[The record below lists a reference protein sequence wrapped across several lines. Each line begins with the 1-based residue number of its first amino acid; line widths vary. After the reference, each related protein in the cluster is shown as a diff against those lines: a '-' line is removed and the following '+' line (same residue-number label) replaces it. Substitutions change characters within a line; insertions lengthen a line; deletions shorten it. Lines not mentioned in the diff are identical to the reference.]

1 MIEAID
7 TFLAESSN
15 FLWGYILLFCLL
27 GTHIYLTLLLRFPQ
41 RHLLRG
47 MAYYFRRNGG
57 EGSEKGN
64 ISHFSSL
71 MISLAAN
78 VGTGNII
85 GVAVAVATG
94 GPGAVFWCMM
104 TGVLGMSTRYAE
116 SLLATRYRVA
126 DKKGNLVGGPMY
138 ALERGLR
145 CKWLAV
151 LFALFTALA
160 AFGIGNIT
168 QANAVSRVLETSA
181 LGIPG
186 WATGAFL
193 FVLVALVLLGGLKS
207 ISNICSAC
215 VPTMA
220 LIYMASCAL
229 LLFNNAEH
237 ILPAMSLILDAA
249 FTPQAAGGG
258 FIGSTLMLAMQTGV
272 KRGLFSNEAGMGSSP
287 IVSAP
292 VRTPNAVQQ
301 ALVASTGPFWDTVI
315 ICTLTGVTLVTCT
328 LASPEIAT
336 KEGELLTYHAF
347 GTAGVLGSML
357 LTISLATFV
366 VSTLLGWSYFG
377 EKALEYLGGA
387 RLITPYRVLWV
398 VAVFVG
404 CVIPKSSIVW
414 NFADCAN
421 ALMALPNLIC
431 MIGLSGVLVAET
443 RHYLWHNR
451 LDEKDERPIPSIGE
465 SAIPTPPM
473 EKDCKK

>member
-1 MIEAID
+1 MIDAID
-7 TFLAESSN
+7 SFLAGASN
-15 FLWGYILLFCLL
+15 FLWSYILLFCLL
-27 GTHIYLTLLLRFPQ
+27 GTHLYLTVLLRFPQ
-41 RHLLRG
+41 RHLLRA
-47 MAYYFRRNGG
+47 MRYYISRDHAQ
-57 EGSEKGN
+57 EGQ

-104 TGVLGMSTRYAE
+104 TGILGMSTRYAE
-116 SLLATRYRVA
+116 SLLATRYRVVNA
-126 DKKGNLVGGPMY
+126 GGSIVGGPMY

-151 LFALFTALA
+151 LFAVFTAIA

-168 QANAVSRVLETSA
+168 QANAVSGVLAESA
-181 LGIPG
+181 LGVPP
-186 WATGAFL
+186 WVTGVAL
-193 FVLVALVLLGGLKS
+193 FALVALVLLGGLKS
-207 ISNICSAC
+207 IDRVCTAC

-220 LIYMASCAL
+220 LIYMAACGL
-229 LLFNNAEH
+229 LLVANAQH
-237 ILPAMSLILDAA
+237 ILPAISLILESA
-249 FTPQAAGGG
+249 FSPQAAGGG
-258 FIGSTLMLAMQTGV
+258 FIGSTIMLAMQTGV

-292 VRTPNAVQQ
+292 VRTPNPVQQ

-315 ICTLTGVTLVTCT
+315 ICTLTGLTLTT
-328 LASPEIAT
+328 TILAHPEVAA
-336 KEGELLTYHAF
+336 KEGSLLTYHAF
-347 GTAGVLGSML
+347 DTLGTVGSVL
-357 LTISLATFV
+357 LTISLTTFV
-366 VSTLLGWSYFG
+366 ISTLLGWSYFG
-377 EKALEYLGGA
+377 ERALEYLGGA

-398 VAVFVG
+398 IAVFVG
-404 CVIPKSSIVW
+404 SVIPKSSIVW

-443 RHYLWHNR
+443 RHYLWGNR
-451 LDEKDERPIPSIGE
+451 LDEKDERPIPPAT
-465 SAIPTPPM
+465 SAPQEEQNCP
-473 EKDCKK
+473 

>member
-1 MIEAID
+1 MIDAID
-7 TFLAESSN
+7 SFLAGASN

-27 GTHIYLTLLLRFPQ
+27 GTHLYLTVLLRFPQ
-41 RHLLRG
+41 RHMLRA
-47 MAYYFRRNGG
+47 MRYYFRGG
-57 EGSEKGN
+57 AQQEEGQ

-85 GVAVAVATG
+85 GVAVAVAMG

-116 SLLATRYRVA
+116 SLLATRYRVT
-126 DKKGNLVGGPMY
+126 DEKGGIVGGPMY
-138 ALERGLR
+138 ALERGLK

-151 LFALFTALA
+151 LFAVFTAIA

-168 QANAVSRVLETSA
+168 QANAVSGVLAESA
-181 LGIPG
+181 LGIPQ
-186 WATGAFL
+186 WVTGIFL
-193 FVLVALVLLGGLKS
+193 FLLVALVLLGGLES
-207 ISNICSAC
+207 IGKVCTAC

-220 LIYMASCAL
+220 LIYVLACGML
-229 LLFNNAEH
+229 LISNAEH
-237 ILPAMSLILDAA
+237 VWPALVLIVDSA
-249 FTPQAAGGG
+249 FSPQAAGGG
-258 FIGSTLMLAMQTGV
+258 FIGSTIMLAMQTGV

-292 VRTPNAVQQ
+292 VRTPNPVQQ
-301 ALVASTGPFWDTVI
+301 ALVASTGPFWDTVV
-315 ICTLTGVTLVTCT
+315 ICTLTGVTLTT
-328 LASPEIAT
+328 TILAHPEVASN
-336 KEGELLTYHAF
+336 EGSLLTYHAF
-347 GTAGVLGSML
+347 DTMGTLGSML
-357 LTISLATFV
+357 LTISLSAFV
-366 VSTLLGWSYFG
+366 ISTLLGWSYFG
-377 EKALEYLGGA
+377 ERALEYLGGA

-398 VAVFVG
+398 IAVFVG

-443 RHYLWHNR
+443 RYYLWGNR
-451 LDEKDERPIPSIGE
+451 LDEKDERPIPAATSVSE
-465 SAIPTPPM
+465 M
-473 EKDCKK
+473 KQN

>member
-7 TFLAESSN
+7 SFLAGASN

-27 GTHIYLTLLLRFPQ
+27 GTHIYLTVLLRFPQ
-41 RHLLRG
+41 RHMLRA
-47 MAYYFRRNGG
+47 MRYYFSRGSQQ
-57 EGSEKGN
+57 EGQ

-94 GPGAVFWCMM
+94 GPGAVFWCML
-104 TGVLGMSTRYAE
+104 TGVFGMATRYAE
-116 SLLATRYRVA
+116 SLLATRYRVM
-126 DKKGNLVGGPMY
+126 DDNGSIIGGPMY
-138 ALERGLR
+138 ALERGLK

-151 LFALFTALA
+151 LFATLTAIA

-168 QANAVSRVLETSA
+168 QANAVSGVLAECA
-181 LGIPG
+181 LGVPP
-186 WATGAFL
+186 WVTGLGL
-193 FVLVALVLLGGLKS
+193 FILVALVLLGGLKS
-207 ISNICSAC
+207 IDRVCSAC

-220 LIYMASCAL
+220 LIYMVACVL
-229 LLFNNAEH
+229 LLLANSDY
-237 ILPAMSLILDAA
+237 ILPAIMLIGEAA

-258 FIGSTLMLAMQTGV
+258 FIGSTIMLAMQTGV

-292 VRTPNAVQQ
+292 VRTPNPVQQ

-315 ICTLTGVTLVTCT
+315 ICTMTGLTLTTAI
-328 LASPEIAT
+328 LAHPEVAS
-336 KEGELLTYHAF
+336 KEGSLLTYHAF
-347 GTAGVLGSML
+347 DTMGMLGSIL

-377 EKALEYLGGA
+377 ERALEYLGGA
-387 RLITPYRVLWV
+387 RLITPYRILWAI
-398 VAVFVG
+398 AVFVG
-404 CVIPKSSIVW
+404 AVIPKSSIVW

-443 RHYLWHNR
+443 RYYLWGNR
-451 LDEKDERPIPSIGE
+451 LDEKDERPIPPANSVPGE
-465 SAIPTPPM
+465 
-473 EKDCKK
+473 EQNCGK

>member
-1 MIEAID
+1 MIDAID
-7 TFLAESSN
+7 SFLAEASN

-27 GTHIYLTLLLRFPQ
+27 GTHIYLTILLRFPQ
-41 RHLLRG
+41 RHMLRA
-47 MAYYFRRNGG
+47 MRYYFHGG
-57 EGSEKGN
+57 NQQEGH

-104 TGVLGMSTRYAE
+104 TGVLGMATRYAE
-116 SLLATRYRVA
+116 SLLATRYRVMDA
-126 DKKGNLVGGPMY
+126 RGGIVGGPMY
-138 ALERGLR
+138 ALERGLK

-151 LFALFTALA
+151 LFAIFTAIA

-168 QANAVSRVLETSA
+168 QANAVSCVLAESS

-186 WATGAFL
+186 WATGIAL
-193 FVLVALVLLGGLKS
+193 FILVALVLLGGLKS
-207 ISNICSAC
+207 IDRVCTAC

-220 LIYMASCAL
+220 LIYMVACSL
-229 LLFNNAEH
+229 LLIANAQY
-237 ILPAMSLILDAA
+237 IWPAIMLIGEAA

-258 FIGSTLMLAMQTGV
+258 FIGSSIMLAMQTGV

-292 VRTPNAVQQ
+292 VRTPNPVQQ

-315 ICTLTGVTLVTCT
+315 ICTMTGLTLTTTV
-328 LASPEIAT
+328 LAHPDVAAG
-336 KEGELLTYHAF
+336 EGSLLTYHAF
-347 GTAGVLGSML
+347 ATMGGLGSML

-377 EKALEYLGGA
+377 ERALEYLGGA

-414 NFADCAN
+414 NFADIAN

-443 RHYLWHNR
+443 RHYLWQNR
-451 LDEKDERPIPSIGE
+451 LDEKDERPIPGVDE
-465 SAIPTPPM
+465 
-473 EKDCKK
+473 

>member
-7 TFLAESSN
+7 SFLASASN
-15 FLWGYILLFCLL
+15 FLWGYILLFALL
-27 GTHIYLTLLLRFPQ
+27 GTHLYLTVLLRFPQ
-41 RHLLRG
+41 RHMLRA
-47 MAYYFRRNGG
+47 MRYYFHGGNGQQ
-57 EGSEKGN
+57 KGQ

-94 GPGAVFWCMM
+94 GPGAVFWCMV
-104 TGVLGMSTRYAE
+104 TGVLGMATRYAE
-116 SLLATRYRVA
+116 SLLATRYRVT
-126 DKKGNLVGGPMY
+126 DESGNIVGGPMY
-138 ALERGLR
+138 ALERGLK

-151 LFALFTALA
+151 LFAIFTAIA

-168 QANAVSRVLETSA
+168 QANAVSGVLAESA
-181 LGIPG
+181 LGIPS
-186 WATGAFL
+186 WATGTFL
-193 FVLVALVLLGGLKS
+193 VVLVALVLLGGLRS
-207 ISNICSAC
+207 IDRVCTAC

-220 LIYMASCAL
+220 LIYMVACGL
-229 LLFNNAEH
+229 LLACNAEY
-237 ILPAMSLILDAA
+237 IWPAICLIADSA
-249 FTPQAAGGG
+249 FTSQAAGGD
-258 FIGSTLMLAMQTGV
+258 FIGSTIMLAMRTGV
-272 KRGLFSNEAGMGSSP
+272 TRGLFSNEAGLGSSP

-315 ICTLTGVTLVTCT
+315 ICTLTGLTLTTTIMAEPAV
-328 LASPEIAT
+328 AA
-336 KEGELLTYHAF
+336 KEGSLLTYHAF
-347 GTAGVLGSML
+347 STMGTVGSML

-366 VSTLLGWSYFG
+366 ISTLLGWSYFG
-377 EKALEYLGGA
+377 ERALEYLGGT

-398 VAVFVG
+398 IAVFVG
-404 CVIPKSSIVW
+404 AVIPKSSIVW

-443 RHYLWHNR
+443 RYYLWDNR
-451 LDEKDERPIPSIGE
+451 LDEKDERPIPSAGDVPSGE
-465 SAIPTPPM
+465 T
-473 EKDCKK
+473 K

>member
-7 TFLAESSN
+7 TFLADTSN
-15 FLWGYILLFCLL
+15 FLWGSILLFCLL
-27 GTHIYLTLLLRFPQ
+27 GTHLYLTVLLRFPQ
-41 RHLLRG
+41 RYLLRAMG
-47 MAYYFRRNGG
+47 YYFRRNRQGDS
-57 EGSEKGN
+57 EGQ

-78 VGTGNII
+78 IGTGNIV

-94 GPGAVFWCMM
+94 GPGAVFWCMV
-104 TGVLGMSTRYAE
+104 TGVLGMATRYAE
-116 SLLATRYRVA
+116 SLLATRYRVQ
-126 DKKGNLVGGPMY
+126 DEKGSIVGGPMY
-138 ALERGLR
+138 ALERGLK

-151 LFALFTALA
+151 LFALFTAVA

-168 QANAVSRVLETSA
+168 QANAVSGVLAECA
-181 LGIPG
+181 LGVPG

-193 FVLVALVLLGGLKS
+193 VVLVGLVLLGGLKS
-207 ISNICSAC
+207 IDRVCTAC

-220 LIYMASCAL
+220 LIYMAGCAL
-229 LLFNNAEH
+229 LLVTNAAH
-237 ILPAMSLILDAA
+237 ILPAISLIFEAA

-258 FIGSTLMLAMQTGV
+258 FIGSTIMLAMQTGV

-292 VRTPNAVQQ
+292 ARTPNPVQQ
-301 ALVASTGPFWDTVI
+301 ALVASSGPFWDTVV
-315 ICTLTGVTLVTCT
+315 ICTLTGLTLVTCT
-328 LASPEIAT
+328 LASPDIAS
-336 KEGELLTYHAF
+336 KQGELLTYHAF
-347 GTAGVLGSML
+347 NTAGTLGSML
-357 LTISLATFV
+357 LTVSLATFV

-377 EKALEYLGGA
+377 ERALEYLGGT

-398 VAVFVG
+398 IAVFVG

-414 NFADCAN
+414 NFADIAN

-451 LDEKDERPIPSIGE
+451 LDEKDERPIPS
-465 SAIPTPPM
+465 AMPTPPI
-473 EKDCKK
+473 EKNCEN

>member
-1 MIEAID
+1 MIDAVD
-7 TFLAESSN
+7 SFLAGASN

-27 GTHIYLTLLLRFPQ
+27 GTHLYLTVLLRFPQ
-41 RHLLRG
+41 RHMLRA
-47 MAYYFRRNGG
+47 MRYYFSHGG
-57 EGSEKGN
+57 QQEGQ

-104 TGVLGMSTRYAE
+104 TGILGMATRYAE
-116 SLLATRYRVA
+116 SLLATRYRVLD
-126 DKKGNLVGGPMY
+126 DKGGIVGGPMY
-138 ALERGLR
+138 ALERGLK

-151 LFALFTALA
+151 LFALFTAIA

-168 QANAVSRVLETSA
+168 QANAVSGVLAESA
-181 LGIPG
+181 LGVPP
-186 WATGAFL
+186 WVTGVIL
-193 FVLVALVLLGGLKS
+193 FVLVAGVLLGGLKS
-207 ISNICSAC
+207 IGKVCTAC

-220 LIYMASCAL
+220 LIYMIACAL
-229 LLFNNAEH
+229 LLISNAQH
-237 ILPAMSLILDAA
+237 IWPALVLIVDSA

-258 FIGSTLMLAMQTGV
+258 FIGSTIMLAMQTGV

-292 VRTPNAVQQ
+292 VRTPNPVQQ

-315 ICTLTGVTLVTCT
+315 ICTMTGVTLTT
-328 LASPEIAT
+328 TILAHPDVAS
-336 KEGELLTYHAF
+336 KEGSLLTFHAF
-347 GTAGVLGSML
+347 DTMGTLGSML

-377 EKALEYLGGA
+377 ERALEYLGGS

-443 RHYLWHNR
+443 RHYLWGNR
-451 LDEKDERPIPSIGE
+451 LDEKDER
-465 SAIPTPPM
+465 AIPPASSAPGDET
-473 EKDCKK
+473 K

>member
-1 MIEAID
+1 MIDAID
-7 TFLAESSN
+7 SFLAGASN

-27 GTHIYLTLLLRFPQ
+27 GTHLYLTVLLRFPQ
-41 RHLLRG
+41 RHMLRA
-47 MAYYFRRNGG
+47 MRYYFRHGNKE
-57 EGSEKGN
+57 EGH

-104 TGVLGMSTRYAE
+104 TGVLGMATRYAE
-116 SLLATRYRVA
+116 SLLATRYRVTDA
-126 DKKGNLVGGPMY
+126 KGELVGGPMY
-138 ALERGLR
+138 ALERGLK

-151 LFALFTALA
+151 LFAVFTAIA

-168 QANAVSRVLETSA
+168 QANAVSGVLAESA
-181 LGIPG
+181 LGVPT
-186 WATGAFL
+186 WLTGTL
-193 FVLVALVLLGGLKS
+193 LVTLVALVLLGGLKS
-207 ISNICSAC
+207 IGTVCTAC

-220 LIYMASCAL
+220 IIYMIACAML
-229 LLFNNAEH
+229 LITNAEF
-237 ILPAMSLILDAA
+237 ILPAIALILESA

-258 FIGSTLMLAMQTGV
+258 FIGSTIMLAMQTGV

-292 VRTPNAVQQ
+292 VRTPNPVQQ

-315 ICTLTGVTLVTCT
+315 ICTMTGLTLTTT
-328 LASPEIAT
+328 ILAHPEIANG
-336 KEGELLTYHAF
+336 EGSLLTYHAF
-347 GTAGVLGSML
+347 GTMGGIASLL
-357 LTISLATFV
+357 LTISLAAFV
-366 VSTLLGWSYFG
+366 ISTLLGWSYFG
-377 EKALEYLGGA
+377 ERALEYLGGA

-443 RHYLWHNR
+443 RYYLWGNR
-451 LDEKDERPIPSIGE
+451 LDEKDERPIPAASDD
-465 SAIPTPPM
+465 AALK
-473 EKDCKK
+473 EKLQN